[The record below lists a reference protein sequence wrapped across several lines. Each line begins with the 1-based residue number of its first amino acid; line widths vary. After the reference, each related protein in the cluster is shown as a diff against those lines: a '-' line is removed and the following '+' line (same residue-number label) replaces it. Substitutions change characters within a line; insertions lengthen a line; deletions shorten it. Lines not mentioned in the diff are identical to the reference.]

1 MEYQEFQ
8 LMSNNRSNRSQLV
21 LLFIVVVMVSALGA
35 IYFWEP
41 GDGISII
48 PTQKGTIGI
57 IEVYGVLDDSYYAY
71 LLSESIQEAIN
82 DDDIKAV
89 VLEIDSPGGSAY
101 LTEQVYLDL
110 LELKATKP
118 IVASCSMALSG
129 GYFIAVSADHI
140 FALPSGLVGNV
151 GVIGTGPGWVV
162 PSEVTLETGPHKI
175 TGFSPELYPF
185 NFTEVLSNFAGAV
198 ELGRGT
204 KLSIP
209 MSDVRKGSVWL
220 GNEALRN
227 GIIDELGSTQSAIK
241 YAASLASL
249 TDWDTESLLFR
260 VANETATIGVTYPT
274 LQELNEKNPP
284 PALFYLYMP
293 GEIYMESEMPETAN
307 ITVSGGHVGD
317 VVVDMSHENA
327 ISPWH
332 LDGLAEALVHEGIYM
347 GYSSD
352 WDQIEESLNETK
364 ALIISTPRVFYS
376 YEEYTAIN
384 DWVNEGGTLIF
395 LGDASSSFMDTS
407 VLQGPL
413 NSLSDHWNLHYSNG
427 YLYNLEENYGIYRN
441 LILTDM
447 RESFLTEGVEE
458 LVFYTSGAIESRGSG
473 VIKTSSDTYN
483 SVSERDGLYSVAAV
497 YDLNNST
504 VIAFGDLT
512 WLVKPYLN
520 AADNMVLLENLVE
533 AIASVD

>member
-1 MEYQEFQ
+1 
-8 LMSNNRSNRSQLV
+8 MSNNASNRSQLV
-21 LLFIVVVMVSALGA
+21 LIFIVILMVSALGA

-41 GDGISII
+41 EDGLTII

-57 IEVYGVLDDSYYAY
+57 IEVFGVIDDSYYAY

-82 DDDIKAV
+82 DDGIKAV
-89 VLEIDSPGGSAY
+89 VLEINSPGGSAY

-110 LELKATKP
+110 LELKDTKP
-118 IVASCSMALSG
+118 LVASCSMALSG
-129 GYFIAVSADHI
+129 GYYIAVSADYI

-185 NFTEVLSNFAGAV
+185 NFTEVLTTFADAV
-198 ELGRGT
+198 ELGRES

-209 MSDVRKGSVWL
+209 ISEVTKGSVWL

-227 GIIDELGSTQSAIK
+227 GIIDEIGSTQSAIK

-249 TDWDTESLLFR
+249 TEWDTESLLFR
-260 VANETATIGVTYPT
+260 VANETVTVGVMYPT

-293 GEIYMESEMPETAN
+293 GEIYMENEIPKTPN
-307 ITVSGGHVGD
+307 TTVAGDYVGD
-317 VVVDMSHENA
+317 VIVDMSHENA

-332 LDGLAEALVHEGIYM
+332 LDGLAEALVHEGLYM

-352 WDQIEESLNETK
+352 WDKIEDSLNDTK
-364 ALIISTPRVFYS
+364 ALIISTPRMFYS

-384 DWVNEGGTLIF
+384 EWVKEGGILIF
-395 LGDASSSFMDTS
+395 LGDGSSSFLDTN
-407 VLQGPL
+407 VLQAPL

-447 RESFLTEGVEE
+447 RESPLTDGVKE
-458 LVFYTSGAIESRGSG
+458 LVFFTSGAIESRGSG
-473 VIKTSSDTYN
+473 VVKTSSDTYN

-497 YDLNNST
+497 NNLNNCT
-504 VIAFGDLT
+504 IIAFGDLT
-512 WLVKPYLN
+512 WMVKPYLN

-533 AIASVD
+533 VISSVD